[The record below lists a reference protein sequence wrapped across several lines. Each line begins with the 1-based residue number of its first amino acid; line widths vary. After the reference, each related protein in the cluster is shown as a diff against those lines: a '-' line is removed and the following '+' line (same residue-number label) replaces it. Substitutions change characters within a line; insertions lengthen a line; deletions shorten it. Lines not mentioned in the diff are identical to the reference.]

1 MADIST
7 CCQSRCC
14 YCWSCQAN
22 RLSIYADKE
31 PDFLLEEMNAA
42 RKRENESVEAA
53 FAEVLNQISMSKAF
67 RQQIYNLF
75 KYKNTACFFKSVQGY
90 SKEDS
95 AEKANIINKE
105 SKIYDRFKDIL
116 VNLKQCP
123 YINIKR
129 LSVNQLYMALDGK
142 WCHMYNEI
150 LRDKKGQRGRQ
161 VVEKVYEEEDFAD
174 FLQVVKYHPVYQAI
188 DRSGENNYGRREIS
202 ALFVRAQNALMSG
215 R

>member
-1 MADIST
+1 M
-7 CCQSRCC
+7 
-14 YCWSCQAN
+14 
-22 RLSIYADKE
+22 
-31 PDFLLEEMNAA
+31 LEEMNAA